1 MRVFRSKNDGS
12 FNFKQSNIILQLTLI
27 WDFVDI
33 HKLLWFEHLLFEN
46 VLSNESFKNIPIYI
60 FPRLRKLEDQWMV
73 NLGSLASL
81 DPVNGCNSKDDAKA
95 SARTSGS

>member
-1 MRVFRSKNDGS
+1 MLVCCSDTEPDYEDGDVIKINGNNS
-12 FNFKQSNIILQLTLI
+12 FPK
-27 WDFVDI
+27 
-33 HKLLWFEHLLFEN
+33 
-46 VLSNESFKNIPIYI
+46 
-60 FPRLRKLEDQWMV
+60 LRKLEDQWMV